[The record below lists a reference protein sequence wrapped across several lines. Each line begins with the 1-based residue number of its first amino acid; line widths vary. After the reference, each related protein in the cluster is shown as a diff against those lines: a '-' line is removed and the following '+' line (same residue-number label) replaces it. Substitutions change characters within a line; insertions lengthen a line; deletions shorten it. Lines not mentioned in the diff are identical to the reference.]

1 MRKSEKVRHQLK
13 SRWYYIFWGAATLSV
28 FAGQLYVGTGY
39 RKMAD
44 TNKDAAAGIGLLIEV
59 LTYVPKGRYQPLIPP
74 PRSQFNESDMVV
86 R

>member
-28 FAGQLYVGTGY
+28 FAGQMYVGTGY
-39 RKMAD
+39 RKMAE

-59 LTYVPKGRYQPLIPP
+59 LTYVPEPKGLYQPLIPP
-74 PRSQFNESDMVV
+74 PSFNEQDMVV